1 MAFRRFPNVPHALG
15 GIMLAVLLRSP
26 ATSAGTL
33 AQGGGYELQPEVVGA
48 GGTTLRGGPWTL
60 DGTVAQNDAIV
71 QEGPGGLRLEG
82 GFWHASLIAPPSDR
96 IFANGFDATQP
107 INGGAQHRH

>member
-1 MAFRRFPNVPHALG
+1 MGVKSHPPLTA
-15 GIMLAVLLRSP
+15 P
-26 ATSAGTL
+26 ATPLARQWAGYGTALKPAWEPAIL
-33 AQGGGYELQPEVVGA
+33 ARKP
-48 GGTTLRGGPWTL
+48 L